1 VSFDHKTSKR
11 DSNVFRIGCA
21 VSIGFEAIKEQL
33 APLENVQIIDIS
45 AVRKEE
51 SDKPLFQ
58 GLVIY
63 ASQFSPQMVN
73 WIQKQPLKWI
83 HLVTAGTDPLHA
95 LSIPDALHISS
106 SGYLWA
112 STVAE
117 HALAM
122 LLTLGRGMDFSIRQ
136 IQTDQWSRKELMPRL
151 RRVKDLEVLIVG
163 YGRIGSGIG
172 CALKSLGAKVT
183 GVASSRR
190 VDDGVQVHQL
200 LDLDALI
207 PDADVIILTLPLRPS
222 TRHLI
227 SRTQFGL
234 MKKTLILIN
243 VSRGGVLDEAVLCE
257 TLANGGIS
265 CAGLDV
271 FENEPLPLNDRLRSL
286 PNVLLT
292 PHIAGFGERDI
303 EKAIAVNVRDNLQ
316 DILAGRMP
324 RNQVHQKPY

>member
-1 VSFDHKTSKR
+1 VKR
-11 DSNVFRIGCA
+11 EFPTFRVACA
-21 VSIGFEAIKEQL
+21 VSIGFEEVSKYLTSLKGVEI
-33 APLENVQIIDIS
+33 VDIS
-45 AVRKEE
+45 TALKG
-51 SDKPLFQ
+51 DWDNKPCH

-63 ASQFSPQMVN
+63 ASQFSTPVAN

-83 HLVTAGTDPLHA
+83 HLVTAGTDPLD
-95 LSIPDALHISS
+95 LLPIPEDVHVSS
-106 SGYLWA
+106 SGHLW
-112 STVAE
+112 SCTVAE
-117 HALAM
+117 HALGM
-122 LLTLGRGMDFSIRQ
+122 LLTLCRGIDFSIRTV
-136 IQTDQWSRKELMPRL
+136 QTDQWSRDQVIPRL
-151 RRVKDLEVLIVG
+151 RRVKDLAVLIVG
-163 YGRIGSGIG
+163 YGRIGSEIG
-172 CALKSLGAKVT
+172 RILKSLGAKVT
-183 GVASSRR
+183 GVASSSRT
-190 VDDGVQVHQL
+190 VDGVTVHQL
-200 LDLDALI
+200 PDLDALI
-207 PDADVIILTLPLRPS
+207 PEADVIILTLPLGPL

-227 SRTQFGL
+227 SRTQFAL

-271 FENEPLPLNDRLRSL
+271 FENEPLPLNDRLRSS